1 MIGVVILALTS
12 RSPARRES
20 LYLTMWDGIGP
31 GNHGGGEHADLFLP
45 PDTPTDPSPEVQF
58 QTVVDVFHAYRNDEP
73 AGEPTWVITYYT
85 PGQGAWKMTSA
96 H

>member
-31 GNHGGGEHADLFLP
+31 GNHGGGEHADPFLP

-58 QTVVDVFHAYRNDEP
+58 QTVVDFFDAYRNDEP
-73 AGEPTWVITYYT
+73 AGEPTWGITYYT
-85 PGQGAWKMTSA
+85 LGEGAWKTTSA